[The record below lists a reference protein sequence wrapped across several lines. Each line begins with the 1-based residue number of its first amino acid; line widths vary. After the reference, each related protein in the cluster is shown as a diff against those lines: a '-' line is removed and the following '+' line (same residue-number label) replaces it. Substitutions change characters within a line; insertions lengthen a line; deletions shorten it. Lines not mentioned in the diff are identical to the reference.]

1 MSDLPDDVV
10 LKSISSKIE
19 ESDLVTETALKSYS
33 DAVSKGS
40 MSTEDWRLLTEPTN
54 EEMKTKSD
62 AE

>member
-40 MSTEDWRLLTEPTN
+40 MSTEDWRLITEPTD